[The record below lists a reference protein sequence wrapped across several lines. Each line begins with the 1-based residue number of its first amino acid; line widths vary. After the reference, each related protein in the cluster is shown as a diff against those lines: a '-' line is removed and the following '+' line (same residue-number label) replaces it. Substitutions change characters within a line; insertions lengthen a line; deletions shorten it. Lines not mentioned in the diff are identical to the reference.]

1 LVLCGCA
8 QTANPD
14 PSPSFDG
21 RYVGTRS
28 SNLTDA
34 CGITAATGRTQA
46 DVLRGK
52 LTMLLF
58 NPGTKMTGTV
68 GEDGNLRAS
77 GLWKSPHG
85 FHNFTLM
92 RGQIVDGLLSGVASD
107 SRCVT
112 DIELKRVGRR

>member
-1 LVLCGCA
+1 MALSACA

-14 PSPSFDG
+14 PSPAFDG
-21 RYVGTRS
+21 RYVGTRE

-34 CGITAATGRTQA
+34 CGIAASTGRTA
-46 DVLRGK
+46 ASVAGGK
-52 LTMLLF
+52 LTMELF

-68 GEDGNLRAS
+68 GADGKQRAS

-92 RGQIVDGLLSGVASD
+92 QGEIVDGLLSGVASD

-112 DIELKRVGRR
+112 DIQLKRLGRR